1 MPGGNFKVAD
11 RDRLVAE
18 LRRDFPFLT
27 ERWALRLIRG
37 YGTEARLILGT
48 ARAAADLGRDFGAT
62 LTEAELRWLMTREWA
77 RTAEDV
83 VWRRSK
89 LGLRLS
95 PAEVQAIDD
104 WMRNEAAKAA

>member
-1 MPGGNFKVAD
+1 VA
-11 RDRLVAE
+11 
-18 LRRDFPFLT
+18 
-27 ERWALRLIRG
+27 G
-37 YGTEARLILGT
+37 

-62 LTEAELRWLMTREWA
+62 LTEAELRWLVAREYA

-95 PAEVQAIDD
+95 AGQVAAIDD
-104 WMRNEAAKAA
+104 WLRGEV